1 MALAQRK
8 TALPV
13 EPDARPRPKLTLAPP
28 PSPAPEPLRFY
39 LRVRTRFVVSVALSL
54 AWAAVSI
61 WISLAWIG
69 DLGALV
75 TLPVAIAIIFG
86 IAVIPGYL
94 NMQLV
99 SSIVLDRPRGLRFDH
114 DFPAVTVIIAAYNEE
129 AAIAETVEY
138 ALRSEYPG
146 RFEVVVVDDGSTD
159 ATRDIVRAVAR
170 RDWRVCLVK
179 ANHGG
184 KARALNTVLERVQ
197 TPLVATID
205 ADTLLMPW
213 SLKHGVARYLQS
225 PPDTVAVAGSVL
237 VRNSR
242 ANLLAKMQEWDYFLA
257 IAAVKRQ
264 QALLQGTLVAQGA
277 FSIYRTESLKTV
289 GGWPDRIGEDIVLT
303 WSMIRRG
310 GRTTFEPTAIAF
322 TEVPVRM
329 RHFVRQRQ
337 RWARGM
343 IEGLRDHGGTLLRQ
357 RKLLAHSIAVNYL
370 FPFLDGMY
378 SLAFLPGIVLACAGN
393 FMIVGPMTAAVL
405 PMNMLISYAMLHRQ
419 RIVFRQTGL
428 RIRRNYTGFLCYML
442 LYAPIMSPVS
452 FVGYLKELTGAQRRW
467 K

>member
-13 EPDARPRPKLTLAPP
+13 EPDARPRPKLALAPP
-28 PSPAPEPLRFY
+28 APDPEPRRFY
-39 LRVRTRFVVSVALSL
+39 LRVRTRFLVSVGLSA
-54 AWAAVSI
+54 AWAALSI
-61 WISLAWIG
+61 WISLTWIG
-69 DLGALV
+69 DLASYV
-75 TLPVAIAIIFG
+75 TMPVAVAIVLG

-99 SSIVLDRPRGLRFDH
+99 SSIMLDRPRGLRFDH
-114 DFPAVTVIIAAYNEE
+114 DFPAVTLIVAAYNEE
-129 AAIAETVEY
+129 EAIAETVEY

-146 RFEVVVVDDGSTD
+146 RFEIVVVDDGSTD
-159 ATRDIVRAVAR
+159 ATRDIVRRIAR

-179 ANHGG
+179 ASHGG
-184 KARALNTVLERVQ
+184 KAKALNTVLERVR

-237 VRNSR
+237 ARNSR

-257 IAAVKRQ
+257 IASVKRQ

-277 FSIYRTESLKTV
+277 FSIYRTDALEAV

-329 RHFVRQRQ
+329 RHFLRQRQ

-343 IEGLRDHGGTLLRQ
+343 IEGLRDHGGTLVRQ

-378 SLAFLPGIVLACAGN
+378 SLAFLPGIVLACTGN
-393 FMIVGPMTAAVL
+393 FMIAGPMTAAVL
-405 PMNMLISYAMLHRQ
+405 PMNILISYAMLHRQ
-419 RIVFRQTGL
+419 RSVFRQTGL
-428 RIRRNYTGFLCYML
+428 RIRKNYGGFLCYML

-452 FVGYLKELTGAQRRW
+452 FIGYLKELAGAQRRW